1 MVLRSVLWALG
12 CALLVACGG
21 SSDGGVDSG
30 SGGGGSDCD
39 VAASL
44 APAFGGADQT
54 AFESGSGTSGAD
66 PHYMQYLGRLDG
78 DAKYDQLVIELAAGI
93 GTYDGTDIAPKSIAL
108 TGDETQYRTCG
119 ACVRVLADVDEDA
132 TSVGQYYMATGGTL
146 DVTSTSDQLEATL
159 TDVTFVE
166 VAIGSDF
173 TSTPTGS
180 CATAV
185 PALAISAH
193 IDLHQ

>member
-1 MVLRSVLWALG
+1 M

-21 SSDGGVDSG
+21 SGGGGSGDGGVDSG
-30 SGGGGSDCD
+30 GGGSSCD

-44 APAFGGADQT
+44 APAFGGTDQT

-66 PHYMQYLGRLDG
+66 PHYMQYVGRLDR
-78 DAKYDQLVIELAAGI
+78 DAKYDQLELELAAGI
-93 GTYDGTDIAPKSIAL
+93 GTYDGVDIAPKSIAL
-108 TGDETQYRTCG
+108 AGAETQYRTCG
-119 ACVRVLADVDEDA
+119 ACVRVLANVDEDA
-132 TSVGQYYMATGGTL
+132 MSVGQYYMATGGTL
-146 DVTSTSDQLEATL
+146 NVTSTSDQLEATL

-173 TSTPTGS
+173 TSTPTGT
-180 CATAV
+180 CTTAV
-185 PALAISAH
+185 PALTISAH